1 MSAESDLR
9 NELCAPAGLAP
20 LARLAGRLGQ
30 CAGRQEVAREAL
42 LALDELLGVKEA
54 VLLRRDPDSRRLRVT
69 AATGRTRAVAGTEF
83 EPVAAIVMATNRRAP
98 VIMRAA
104 GGAATGAAVPLLSAG
119 RLHGILYVEGERLGA
134 PGLRTAE
141 LLTIVAALTAA
152 ALAVYDSPCAP
163 AASAGG
169 PRRVAPSAEPV
180 LELVYY
186 QADDTVLCDSAYV
199 VKGAPGRILWAL
211 LDANARSGRTSFTNR
226 ELRLDESL
234 GLPLGR
240 DNLESR
246 LLTLRRRLER
256 LDCGIELQRVG
267 RGQLGLR
274 LRRPIRLTVVPTSG
288 PMRTAPVPVAAGAT
302 TAGGAQHLR

>member
-9 NELCAPAGLAP
+9 KEPRAPADRVR

-42 LALDELLGVKEA
+42 LALDEMLGVREA
-54 VLLRRDPDSRRLRVT
+54 ALLRRDPDSGRLRVI
-69 AATGRTRAVAGTEF
+69 AAAGRTRAAAGTEF

-98 VIMRAA
+98 VITRAA
-104 GGAATGAAVPLLSAG
+104 DGAATSSAVPLLTAG
-119 RLHGILYVEGERLGA
+119 RLHGILYVEGEQLGA
-134 PGLRTAE
+134 LGLRTTE
-141 LLTIVAALTAA
+141 LLTIVAALTAS
-152 ALAVYDSPCAP
+152 ALTVCDSPCAL
-163 AASAGG
+163 AAPGEG
-169 PRRVAPSAEPV
+169 LQRTGLLRAPL

-211 LDANARSGRTSFTNR
+211 LDANARSGRTTFTNR

-246 LLTLRRRLER
+246 LLALRRRLER
-256 LDCGIELQRVG
+256 VDCGIALERVG
-267 RGQLGLR
+267 RGQLELR
-274 LRRPIRLTVVPTSG
+274 LRRPVRLTVVPTGG
-288 PMRTAPVPVAAGAT
+288 PMRAAPVPVAAEAV
-302 TAGGAQHLR
+302 AGTDYDRRP